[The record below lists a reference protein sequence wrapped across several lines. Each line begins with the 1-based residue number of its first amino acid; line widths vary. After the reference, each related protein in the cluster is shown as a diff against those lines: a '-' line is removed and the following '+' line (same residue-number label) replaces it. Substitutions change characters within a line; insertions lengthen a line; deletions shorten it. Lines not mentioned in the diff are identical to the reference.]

1 MDQEELFRRLAVA
14 LAIGLLIGLERG
26 WQTREESDH
35 QRTAGLRTF
44 ALTGLLG
51 GICGLMSVVSS
62 PIVLAAGLLAFT
74 GALTTFSYL
83 EANAEKN
90 FSVTGVVAGILTFVL
105 GAYATLGNETVAVAA
120 AVAMAILLALREPL
134 HSWVRNVTWPEMRSV
149 LVLLAMSFLLLPILP
164 NRPVDPWNVL
174 NPSEIWLLAILIAA
188 VSFAGYIAVRVLGD
202 RKGIAV
208 AAIAGGMASST
219 ATTLSFARLAREH
232 PESTHLL
239 AGGVLLA
246 GVTMLV
252 RIVVLAGLLKPEL
265 IPALLW
271 PAAAADRAAA
281 GCSGRVVGEARRRHR
296 IPATADQEP
305 VRSWHRTEAGGPHRG
320 HPAGGQNHCQSGQ
333 RRRPLSACGRLRC
346 CRCRRSDPLYVTLC
360 RGRGGF
366 ERSQC
371 CHPDSGWCQHRLKSG
386 HVGCRRRSASG
397 ASGRRSERCS
407 IGPRGH
413 YGDHHALGPSAAC
426 SHANSG
432 TLLAWARA

>member
-51 GICGLMSVVSS
+51 GICGLMSVVSA

-120 AVAMAILLALREPL
+120 AVAMAILLTLREPL
-134 HSWVRNVTWPEMRSV
+134 HSWVRHVTWPEMRSV

-174 NPSEIWLLAILIAA
+174 NPSEIWLFAILIAA
-188 VSFAGYIAVRVLGD
+188 VSFVGYVAVRVLGD

-219 ATTLSFARLAREH
+219 ATTLSFARLGRQH

-252 RIVVLAGLLKPEL
+252 RIIVLAGMLKPEL
-265 IPALLW
+265 IAVVLWPAVAATLMLLLGAVALLW
-271 PAAAADRAAA
+271 GRRGGATEHPQLQIKNPFDLGTVLQLAGLIAIILLVAKAVASQAGSGGLFLLAAVSAIADVDALTLSMARLA
-281 GCSGRVVGEARRRHR
+281 GRQVASGDA
-296 IPATADQEP
+296 ATAILI
-305 VRSWHRTEAGGPHRG
+305 A
-320 HPAGGQNHCQSGQ
+320 
-333 RRRPLSACGRLRC
+333 
-346 CRCRRSDPLYVTLC
+346 
-360 RGRGGF
+360 
-366 ERSQC
+366 
-371 CHPDSGWCQHRLKSG
+371 
-386 HVGCRRRSASG
+386 ASVNT
-397 ASGRRSERCS
+397 ATKAA
-407 IGPRGH
+407 I
-413 YGDHHALGPSAAC
+413 AAC
-426 SHANSG
+426 VGG
-432 TLLAWARA
+432 TRIGTIVGSVSILAIAALAVTFFVLR